1 MWSLI
6 SGRSFFRIE
15 EAQLAARS
23 HNSAPL
29 TPGSFRLIIQLRFR
43 SGVVG
48 PEKPIF
54 SSQRTRRVHSRPVS
68 AHTTFFAR
76 DAFGSATAYPLN
88 EAHFIKTAPHN
99 KTHTH
104 THIHS
109 ARTARIYAKRLTA
122 LSHFALAAAHYHRT
136 QFNSLRGFIHCTHH
150 HDARRRRRRRT
161 SFRGV
166 LCSATSLTPPGFFY
180 AAHTY
185 DRPTCTAHHYVC
197 GEYAIT
203 YTTPRGCGVASEET
217 TIFTFLLSAQ
227 RQRRRR

>member
-23 HNSAPL
+23 HNSAQL

-54 SSQRTRRVHSRPVS
+54 SSQRTRRVHSPPVS

-99 KTHTH
+99 KAHTHTH
-104 THIHS
+104 TYTV
-109 ARTARIYAKRLTA
+109 RA
-122 LSHFALAAAHYHRT
+122 L
-136 QFNSLRGFIHCTHH
+136 
-150 HDARRRRRRRT
+150 
-161 SFRGV
+161 
-166 LCSATSLTPPGFFY
+166 P
-180 AAHTY
+180 
-185 DRPTCTAHHYVC
+185 
-197 GEYAIT
+197 EYM
-203 YTTPRGCGVASEET
+203 RND
-217 TIFTFLLSAQ
+217 
-227 RQRRRR
+227 